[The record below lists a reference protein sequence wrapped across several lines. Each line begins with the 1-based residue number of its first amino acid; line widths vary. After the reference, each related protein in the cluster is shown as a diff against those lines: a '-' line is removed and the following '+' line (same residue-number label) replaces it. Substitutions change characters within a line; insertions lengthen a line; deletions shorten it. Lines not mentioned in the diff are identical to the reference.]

1 MSQFHFF
8 HESEINS
15 ILSKRIGETKLGEV
29 VQFGETSIE
38 LSLNSFTGKYVIVGV
53 AEDIGPQANLGRD
66 GANAAFDAF
75 LSVWLNMQSNRFFDA
90 KDCLVLGKLNVE
102 SDSKD
107 IEKLRSIVSVIDD
120 ELAPI
125 FEKIFLAGKTPI
137 VIGGGHNNAY
147 PIIKAYH
154 KVFQKKMKIINLDP
168 HADFR
173 LLEGRHSGNSF
184 SYAMNDGFI
193 ERYGVIGLHKA
204 YNSESMLIRMD
215 KANVFYTFFED
226 YLFSQKSMLEDTS
239 SFIKSVDAPLGVEL
253 DLDGIENMPSS
264 AMSPVGWT
272 PKEARGWLLAT
283 RKQQPAYYHFPEGAP
298 EWSPNGKQIVG
309 KMLSYLVSD
318 VIAV

>member
-15 ILSKRIGETKLGEV
+15 IFSKRTGETKLGEV
-29 VQFGETSIE
+29 VQFGESSIE
-38 LSLNSFTGKYVIVGV
+38 LSLNSFNGKYVIVGV
-53 AEDIGPQANLGRD
+53 SEDIGPQANHGRD
-66 GANAAFDAF
+66 GAKAGFDAF
-75 LSVWLNMQSNRFFDA
+75 LSVWLNMQSNRFFGI
-90 KDCLVLGKLNVE
+90 KDCLVLGKLKVE

-120 ELAPI
+120 ELVPV
-125 FEKIFLAGKTPI
+125 FEKIFMAGKIPI

-154 KVFQKKMKIINLDP
+154 KVFQKKMKIVNLDP

-204 YNSESMLIRMD
+204 YNSESMLTRMD
-215 KANVFYTFFED
+215 EFNVFYTFFED
-226 YLFSQKSMLEDTS
+226 YFSSQKSIVEDTNT
-239 SFIKSVDAPLGVEL
+239 FVKSVDAPLGVEL

-264 AMSPVGWT
+264 AMSPMGWT
-272 PKEARGWLLAT
+272 PREAEEWLLT
-283 RKQQPAYYHFPEGAP
+283 TKKHQPVYYHFPEGAP
-298 EWSPNGKQIVG
+298 EWAPNGKQIVG
-309 KMLSYLVSD
+309 KMLSYLVND
-318 VIAV
+318 IIAF